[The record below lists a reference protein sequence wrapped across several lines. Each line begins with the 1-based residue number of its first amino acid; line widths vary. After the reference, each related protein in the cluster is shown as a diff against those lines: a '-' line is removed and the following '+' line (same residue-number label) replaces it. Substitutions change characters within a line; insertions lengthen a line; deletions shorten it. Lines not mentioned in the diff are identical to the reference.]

1 LEWLGFPSPGN
12 HDDRTLLVLCGN
24 TLTESEP
31 TDDASAATTA
41 SQDESEAT
49 PPTPEPVPSDTL
61 TVSALA
67 PSTPAESA
75 ADVPVAVMDEPT
87 SALTPSD
94 TSSDIPSYRPMV
106 AESTPN
112 TPETTSELQQ
122 PEMEQLSGS
131 SVVLNGKGSKVQLK
145 APKGKKHNKRNKRH

>member
-1 LEWLGFPSPGN
+1 M
-12 HDDRTLLVLCGN
+12 
-24 TLTESEP
+24 
-31 TDDASAATTA
+31 
-41 SQDESEAT
+41 
-49 PPTPEPVPSDTL
+49 
-61 TVSALA
+61 
-67 PSTPAESA
+67 
-75 ADVPVAVMDEPT
+75 PVAVMDEPT